1 MKLLFLTKILSY
13 NRFFAKFINFTE
25 ILYKSYKNNKNSGAY
40 NQILKAYE
48 MLKSSLINFF

>member
-13 NRFFAKFINFTE
+13 NIFFAKFINFTE

-40 NQILKAYE
+40 NQILKTYE